1 MKVNQLKKEICPFC
15 DSGMKIE
22 KAEKTT
28 KIDIE
33 CENEECEKEFMV
45 EREWTPSYS
54 ASTIEY
60 EICSICRGKMR
71 SEEMFISKGEILCK
85 SCFFKK
91 EIESLT
97 NKKD

>member
-1 MKVNQLKKEICPFC
+1 MSWFDIVECPYCGHEHTMASEDFEGT
-15 DSGMKIE
+15 DSV
-22 KAEKTT
+22 
-28 KIDIE
+28 DIE

-54 ASTIEY
+54 ASMIEY
-60 EICSICRGKMR
+60 KICSICCEKTR
-71 SEEMFISKGEILCK
+71 SEEIFISKGEILCK

-97 NKKD
+97 NKND